1 MKEKSVKNDRKIDLL
16 LILPLAAIVFLGLIT
31 LNSALSYATERFYI
45 QLLWLVIASLIF
57 IVTSYT
63 SPRIW
68 NNSAVTLAIINA
80 LLLILVLVAGKQIG
94 GAKRWLDLG
103 FVRIQVSEITKFST
117 ILFLAHR
124 LNLKPTFRDGYR
136 IKDLIPEMAVIG
148 FSLVLIYLE
157 PDLGTTLLI
166 LFTAITMVAVSKIN
180 KKEFAVV
187 ILILT
192 ITTPLIWTTVLRPY
206 QKKRIKSLVS
216 MIMEEQLKDSDIDQ
230 YHSRQS
236 LIAIGS
242 GKISG
247 KGHKQGTQN
256 ILRFIPEHYTDFIFS
271 VYAEEFGLIGVFSL
285 FVLYILLF
293 LRMLRIVIFTP
304 DKFSALVIVGSVSLL
319 SMQTIINIGMVSGIL
334 PVVGIP
340 LPFFSYGGSSLVLNF
355 AMLGLVHNFSLRKS
369 RRQV

>member
-1 MKEKSVKNDRKIDLL
+1 MKNDRKIDLL
-16 LILPLAAIVFLGLIT
+16 LVLPLVSIVFLGLVT
-31 LNSALSYATERFYI
+31 LNSALSYAPSRFYI
-45 QLLWLVIASLIF
+45 QLLWLFIASGIF
-57 IVTSYT
+57 LFTSYIN
-63 SPRIW
+63 PRIW
-68 NNSAVTLAIINA
+68 NNSAVVLAAVNA
-80 LLLILVLVAGKQIG
+80 FLLILVLVLGKQIG

-103 FVRIQVSEITKFST
+103 FVRVQVSEITKFST

-124 LNLKPTFRDGYR
+124 LNFKPTFKDGYR
-136 IKDLIPEMAVIG
+136 IKDLIPEMAVVG
-148 FSLVLIYLE
+148 FSLFLIYLE
-157 PDLGTTLLI
+157 PDLGTTLI
-166 LFTAITMVAVSKIN
+166 IMFTAVTMVAVSKIN
-180 KKEFAVV
+180 KKELIILIV
-187 ILILT
+187 ILT
-192 ITTPLIWTTVLRPY
+192 VTAPLIWTTVFRPY

-216 MIMEEQLKDSDIDQ
+216 MVIKDRMKDSDIDQ

-271 VYAEEFGLIGVFSL
+271 VYAEEFGLSGVLLL
-285 FVLYILLF
+285 FILYIMLF
-293 LRMLRIVIFTP
+293 LRMLKIVTFTP
-304 DKFSALVIVGSVSLL
+304 DKFSALVVVGSVSLL

-355 AMLGLVHNFSLRKS
+355 AMLGIVHNFSLRK
-369 RRQV
+369 RHRQV